1 MFTTRLASTDD
12 KQAIQKLYVAM
23 AGREVDDDDLD
34 YVMATNGMV
43 IAEAGDQIVG
53 FGGID
58 VNARV
63 QLRWLYVLTD
73 YQRCGV
79 GSEILKRLEK
89 IGWNTHLASLRLDA
103 TSEAASFFRKHGYQ
117 SDEGRIQHDHEG
129 IGMVKRRPYVFLNSV
144 IPRSVDFS
152 RVRDGFLVLAG
163 VFYLF
168 GYLVWAI
175 NAYKNHLGLVP
186 ALEFQYFVAG
196 IIPVVILSIVV
207 LLVIGY
213 VRVKSNIQSW
223 LGPRVAGKR
232 RFLRWILVYLWLFS
246 LGFLYVSF
254 SDWFERVTGAFLMR
268 TGLGVVPVLLF
279 TILTLLLPPSDT
291 RKVDDTSA
299 KHSLRAT
306 VKHSLRALLEAIRGW
321 FDILGRVYAVFFV
334 LVFPVFAFFFF
345 VERVYP
351 KIPQEFGGALPR
363 SACLDLV
370 KTELSK
376 TTLADLAEP
385 GAAADDTIL
394 RSTQVE
400 LLFSGSG
407 MLVVRKN
414 GRVYE
419 ITRSAVQSITNC
431 N

>member
-1 MFTTRLASTDD
+1 MFTIRLAGTED
-12 KQAIQKLYVAM
+12 KPTIQKLYVAM
-23 AGREVDDDDLD
+23 AGRDFNDEDLD
-34 YVMATNGMV
+34 YVLATTGMV
-43 IAEAGDQIVG
+43 VAEAGDAIVG

-58 VNARV
+58 IHARV

-89 IGWNTHLASLRLDA
+89 IGWNTHLTSLRVHS
-103 TSEAASFFRKHGYQ
+103 TPEAVNFYRKHAYQ
-117 SDEGRIQHDHEG
+117 FDEVGIQQDHEG
-129 IGMVKRRPYVFLNSV
+129 IGLVKSRPHVFLISV
-144 IPRSVDFS
+144 VPRSIDFS

-163 VFYLF
+163 AFYLF

-196 IIPVVILSIVV
+196 IIPAVILSIVV

-213 VRVKSNIQSW
+213 LRIKSSVQSW
-223 LGPRVAGKR
+223 LGPRVTGKR
-232 RFLRWILVYLWLFS
+232 RTLRRIMVYLWPLSLVFLF
-246 LGFLYVSF
+246 VTF
-254 SDWFERVTGAFLMR
+254 SDWFERLTAGFFMR
-268 TGLGVVPVLLF
+268 TGLGVIPVLLF
-279 TILTLLLPPSDT
+279 TIFTLLLPPRDARES
-291 RKVDDTSA
+291 KVTSE
-299 KHSLRAT
+299 KHGL
-306 VKHSLRALLEAIRGW
+306 IGW
-321 FDILGRVYAVFFV
+321 RELSASWFNMFRSWGDILARVYAGIFV
-334 LVFPVFAFFFF
+334 LAFPVFAFFFF

-363 SACLDLV
+363 PACLDLV
-370 KTELSK
+370 KTELST
-376 TTLADLAEP
+376 TTLVDLAQP
-385 GAAADDTIL
+385 GAAANDTIL

-407 MLVVRKN
+407 VLVLRKN